1 MDHLFRI
8 IVIIVPTLIKLSL
21 HLISIK
27 IKVKN
32 PKKKIIALLNK
43 QNYRLILPLTKHNN
57 FLKKKTFFHK

>member
-43 QNYRLILPLTKHNN
+43 QNYRLILPLT
-57 FLKKKTFFHK
+57 